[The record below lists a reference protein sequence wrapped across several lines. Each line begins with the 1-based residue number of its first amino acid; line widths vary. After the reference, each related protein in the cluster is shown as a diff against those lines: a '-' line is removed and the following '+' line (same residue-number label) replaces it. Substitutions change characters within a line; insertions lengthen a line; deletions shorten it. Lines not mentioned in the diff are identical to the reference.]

1 MTRSSAAL
9 DEEFQRS
16 ADPYRAE
23 LLAHCYRMLGSVHE
37 AEDLVQETYL
47 NAWRGYPAFEG
58 RSSIRTWLYRIATN
72 ACLSALE
79 SRERRPLP
87 IGLSGDCGD
96 PGLEPVARA
105 EVPWLEPIP
114 DALLDPATIVTARES
129 VRLAFVAALQYLPP
143 RQRAVLVLRDVLK
156 WRAAEVAEILG
167 TTAAAVN
174 SALQRAH
181 AQLAS
186 VTPTPETVTE
196 PTAARQRELLDR
208 FVTAFEAKDIPGIVA
223 VFTEDA
229 IMQMPP
235 FPHWYRGRPSIARL
249 VRTWC
254 PAHTDDLRLVPV
266 HGNGQ
271 PGFATYM
278 RASAAHRRVPS
289 VTPSPRSFVPWK
301 LELLEL
307 AETGVRQ
314 SVSFFDTSLFEV
326 FGLPAAL

>member
-1 MTRSSAAL
+1 MTRSLTST
-9 DEEFQRS
+9 DDEFQRS

-47 NAWRGYPAFEG
+47 KAWRGYGAFEG

-79 SRERRPLP
+79 GRDRRPLP
-87 IGLSGDCGD
+87 VGLSGDRGD
-96 PGLEPVARA
+96 PAVEPVERS

-114 DALLDPATIVTARES
+114 DAMLDPASVVTARES
-129 VRLAFVAALQYLPP
+129 VRLAFIAALQYLPA

-156 WRAAEVAEILG
+156 LPAAEVAEMLD
-167 TTAAAVN
+167 TTTAAVN

-186 VTPTPETVTE
+186 ATPTPDDVVE

-208 FVTAFEAKDIPGIVA
+208 FVAAFEAKDIPAIVA

-235 FPHWYRGRPSIARL
+235 FPQWYQGGEAIARL
-249 VRTWC
+249 VDTWC
-254 PAHTDDLRLVPV
+254 PAHRDDLRLVPI

-271 PGFATYM
+271 PGFASYI
-278 RASAAHRRVPS
+278 RGSAIGGAD
-289 VTPSPRSFVPWK
+289 RSFVPWK
-301 LELLEL
+301 VELLEL
-307 AETGVRQ
+307 DERGVRQ
-314 SVSFFDTSLFEV
+314 TVSFFDKSLFAV
-326 FGLPAAL
+326 FGLPAQL